1 MLDNEIFDYSKTDIS
16 KGAGISRTTLAAAW
30 PKLEMAGL
38 VIPTREVGRAKMYK
52 LDIENP
58 IVEKLFKLDDA
69 VSNYF
74 APSSCDPS
82 PSEEVISEL
91 KVMPIY
97 S

>member
-38 VIPTREVGRAKMYK
+38 VTPTREVGRAKMFK
-52 LDIENP
+52 LNTENP
-58 IVEKLFKLDDA
+58 VVEKLFELDD
-69 VSNYF
+69 VISDYF
-74 APSSCDPS
+74 APSSCDPAA
-82 PSEEVISEL
+82 SEEAISGRE
-91 KVMPIY
+91 VSPVY